1 LTSLAPAPADALAVE
16 ANAARRD
23 VGTFVYPAMD
33 RVHFGKA
40 FSETLIAELDRLG
53 SRRAF
58 IVAAASLANKT
69 ELVSKLERALGAKH
83 AGTWTRIGAHT
94 PRSDVIAATNAARA
108 SAADA
113 IISFGGGSVIDAGKM
128 IRLCLANDVSAQSEL
143 DAFVTVVE
151 SSGQRRYPPMRATT
165 LPLLVVPTTLSAGEY
180 TPYAGCTDV
189 EKGMKQSFDHPSL
202 VSSVVILDPAV
213 AVHTP
218 DWLWHSSGIRAV
230 DHAVGDICS
239 INVTPFSEAAAI
251 RGLSR
256 LQAGLRRSKSDPYDL
271 AARLECLTG
280 AWLAMVGGQTGVDK
294 GASHAIGHV
303 LGGAASVLHGHTSC
317 VLLPA
322 VLRFNRPINSDRQ
335 EIVSAAFG
343 DGNRE
348 ASDHVAELIAELD
361 MPRRLR
367 DVGIRLEQLPEIA
380 EKSMKEK
387 WVHTNPRRIPDPAAV
402 MLILKSAW

>member
-1 LTSLAPAPADALAVE
+1 MTAE
-16 ANAARRD
+16 ANATRRD
-23 VGTFVYPAMD
+23 MGTFIYPAMD
-33 RVHFGKA
+33 RVHFGKP
-40 FSETLIAELDRLG
+40 FVETLIAELERLG

-58 IVAAASLANKT
+58 LVAAGSLASKT
-69 ELVSKLERALGAKH
+69 DLVSSLERALGARH
-83 AGTWTRIGAHT
+83 AGTSTRIGAHT
-94 PRSDVIAATNAARA
+94 PRADVIAAANAARECG
-108 SAADA
+108 ADA
-113 IISFGGGSVIDAGKM
+113 IVAFGGGSVIDASKM
-128 IRLCLANDVSAQSEL
+128 IRLCLANDVSVAGQL
-143 DAFVTVVE
+143 DAFVTVVDP
-151 SSGQRRYPPMRATT
+151 SGQRHHPPMRPTT

-189 EKGMKQSFDHPSL
+189 EKGLKQSFDHPTL
-202 VSSVVILDPAV
+202 VSSVVVLDA
-213 AVHTP
+213 AATVHTP

-256 LQAGLRRSKSDPYDL
+256 LQAGLRCSKAYPSDL

-322 VLRFNRPINSDRQ
+322 VLQFNRPINRDRQ
-335 EIVSAAFG
+335 SIVSAAFG
-343 DGNRE
+343 DASRE
-348 ASDHVAELIAELD
+348 AADYVAALIAALE
-361 MPRRLR
+361 MPQRLS
-367 DVGIRLEQLPEIA
+367 DVGIRKEQLPEIA
-380 EKSMKEK
+380 EKTMKEK
-387 WVHTNPRRIPDPAAV
+387 WVHTNPRRIPDSATV
-402 MLILKSAW
+402 MSILESAW